1 MEAPRRLWHP
11 KRRTLLRVLRMA
23 LVMTAAVSV
32 TAQAQSNLAAYP
44 QRPIRLVVPAPPG
57 GGTDILGRMVAQ
69 KLTETLRQQFII
81 DNRGGASGMIGSE
94 IVARADADGHTLLIC
109 FTTHV
114 TNPSLYPKMPYDTV
128 RDFASVAMVGV
139 IPSVLVLHPSIP
151 SQSVK
156 EFIAYA
162 KERPG
167 KLIYGSAGSG
177 SATHLSTVLFNAMTG
192 TTMVHVPYKGSA
204 PALTDLLA
212 GQLNLMFGNMA
223 SAMPHVRSGKLRA
236 LAVTS
241 AKRSA
246 AAPELPTVAE
256 TGLPGYEA
264 TSWFALFAPARTP
277 APIVDKLNTAVNTLL
292 KLPEVK
298 ERMLGLGADA
308 LPMTSRELSAYVD
321 AEIVKWGKL
330 IKASGATAD

>member
-1 MEAPRRLWHP
+1 MTRWKWIAMLLPL
-11 KRRTLLRVLRMA
+11 TLPAMA
-23 LVMTAAVSV
+23 H
-32 TAQAQSNLAAYP
+32 AQGYP
-44 QRPIRLVVPAPPG
+44 ARPIRLVVPAPPG
-57 GGTDILGRMVAQ
+57 GGTDILGRMVAH
-69 KLTETLRQQFII
+69 KLTDTLHQQFII

-94 IVARADADGHTLLIC
+94 IVARADPDGYTLLIC

-114 TNPSLYPKMPYDTV
+114 TNPSLYPKMSYDPV
-128 RDFASVAMVGV
+128 RDFAPVAMVGV

-162 KERPG
+162 KARPG

-192 TTMVHVPYKGSA
+192 TSMVHVPYKGSA

-212 GQLNLMFGNMA
+212 GQINLMFGNMA
-223 SAMPHVRSGKLRA
+223 SAMPHVRGGKLRA

-241 AKRSA
+241 ANRSA
-246 AAPELPTVAE
+246 AAPELPTIAE
-256 TGLPGYEA
+256 SGLPGYEA

-277 APIVDKLNTAVNTLL
+277 AAIVNKLNTEVNTLV
-292 KLPEVK
+292 KLPDVK

-308 LPMTSRELSAYVD
+308 LPMSSRELSVYVES
-321 AEIVKWGKL
+321 EIVKWGKL
-330 IKASGATAD
+330 IKASGAKAD

>member
-1 MEAPRRLWHP
+1 MKKTCKNKMFRNAFAIALT
-11 KRRTLLRVLRMA
+11 TL
-23 LVMTAAVSV
+23 TAGVAG
-32 TAQAQSNLAAYP
+32 AQSWP
-44 QRPIRLVVPAPPG
+44 TRPIRLVVPAPPG
-57 GGTDILGRMVAQ
+57 GGTDILGRIVAQ
-69 KLTETLRQQFII
+69 KLSETLRQPFII

-94 IVARADADGHTLLIC
+94 IVARADPDGHTLLIC

-114 TNPSLYPKMPYDTV
+114 TNPSLYAKMPYDTV

-151 SQSVK
+151 SRNVK

-192 TTMVHVPYKGSA
+192 TSMIHVPYKGSA

-212 GQLNLMFGNMA
+212 GQVNLMFGNMA
-223 SAMPHVRSGKLRA
+223 SAMPHVRGGKLRA

-246 AAPELPTVAE
+246 AALELPTIAE

-277 APIVDKLNTAVNTLL
+277 AAIVTQLNSEVQTLL
-292 KLPEVK
+292 NLPDIK

-308 LPMTSRELSAYVD
+308 LPMTPRELAAYVES
-321 AEIVKWGKL
+321 EIVKWGKL
-330 IKASGATAD
+330 IKATNAKAD

>member
-1 MEAPRRLWHP
+1 MLVGHWIVPALRLP
-11 KRRTLLRVLRMA
+11 LAA
-23 LVMTAAVSV
+23 LVTFATLAH
-32 TAQAQSNLAAYP
+32 AQNYP
-44 QRPIRLVVPAPPG
+44 ARPIRLVVPAPPG
-57 GGTDILGRMVAQ
+57 GGTDILGRIVAQ
-69 KLTETLRQQFII
+69 KLSDTLRQQVII
-81 DNRGGASGMIGSE
+81 DNRAGASGMIGSE
-94 IVARADADGHTLLIC
+94 IVARAGADGHTLLIC

-114 TNPSLYPKMPYDTV
+114 TNPSLFAKMPYDTV
-128 RDFASVAMVGV
+128 RDFAPVAMVGV

-167 KLIYGSAGSG
+167 KLNYGSAGSG
-177 SATHLSTVLFNAMTG
+177 SATHLSSVLFQSMTG
-192 TTMVHVPYKGSA
+192 TRMVHVPYKGSA

-212 GQLNLMFGNMA
+212 GQVTLMFGNMA
-223 SAMPHVRSGKLRA
+223 SAMPHVRGGKLRA

-246 AAPELPTVAE
+246 AAPELPTIAE

-277 APIVDKLNTAVNTLL
+277 EGIVSKLNAEVNALL
-292 KLPEVK
+292 KLPDVK
-298 ERMLGLGADA
+298 ERMLGLGADSIA
-308 LPMTSRELSAYVD
+308 LSPRELGAYVET
-321 AEIVKWGKL
+321 EIVKWDKL
-330 IKASGATAD
+330 IKASGAKAD